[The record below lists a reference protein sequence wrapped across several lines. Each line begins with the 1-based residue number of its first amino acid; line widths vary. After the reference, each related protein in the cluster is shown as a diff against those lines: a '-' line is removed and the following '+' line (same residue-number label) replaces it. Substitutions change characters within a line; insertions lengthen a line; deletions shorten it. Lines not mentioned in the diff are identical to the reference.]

1 MKYNEHMLISGILND
16 MSDGIL
22 VIGFDGIIRLHN
34 HAAEQL
40 LALPESSLK
49 NRTIA
54 WIMTQTEKN
63 DQLFECVLAAVH
75 TKQRIVKT
83 VPYFCNHQ
91 TTYLQIATDML
102 TIQGEHVGVILQISD
117 ITDATKLFI
126 ANKRLA
132 NQVMNLLNSIVEVMV
147 TAIEENSTY
156 NANHTKSM
164 AHYAVQ

>member
-1 MKYNEHMLISGILND
+1 M
-16 MSDGIL
+16 MSDGVL
-22 VIGFDGIIRLHN
+22 VIEFDGIIRLHN

-91 TTYLQIATDML
+91 TTYAEQFDDLTML
-102 TIQGEHVGVILQISD
+102 SLEYKGTEQ
-117 ITDATKLFI
+117 
-126 ANKRLA
+126 
-132 NQVMNLLNSIVEVMV
+132 
-147 TAIEENSTY
+147 
-156 NANHTKSM
+156 
-164 AHYAVQ
+164 